1 METNSAENTENST
14 KNTVINKQNEEVNLL
29 SLSVVR
35 RDGSITPFKSDK
47 IANAIRKAFLA
58 QTDVRDNTK
67 IDQTVN
73 DITETVTGALTRRIA
88 NGDMI
93 HIEDIQDQVELALM
107 RGEHHKVARAYVLYR
122 EQRAKQRYKTA
133 KLNEQVGA
141 KVSTMA
147 VTKRDGHKED
157 ISLEKITNRISVL
170 SNGLEIDPITI
181 AQKAIQGLYDGITTN
196 EIDTYLA
203 ETAAA
208 LTVEHPDYSYLAGRI
223 KANALHK
230 ETPGFIIATKNLFED
245 GLLREEYYQKA
256 MAHAED
262 IEKIIDKIPN
272 NNDDF
277 RNIRDKALIL
287 IGFYSFCRRSELLG
301 MKYEHLNFEDDGVQ
315 VLIPF
320 SKTDQQGEG
329 RMIYLPK
336 NNSPYCPVSALKK
349 WLDVALIDS
358 GPLFYKINKANNI
371 EKYILNNK
379 NQKVSLTDTSFV
391 LILKKRAEEA
401 GIENCDK
408 ISGHSLRIGSITQA
422 RMNGVPTHEIMA
434 QSGHKTTQMI
444 DRYTKLTNIKETSAA
459 KKL

>member
-1 METNSAENTENST
+1 MVKITINDTVAKLKEKSKA
-14 KNTVINKQNEEVNLL
+14 KNTQDKYEGDWLKFTNYCQNKYLCNPLDVDDLESAYALTANYMDWLHEDPEAKVFKGSSNIPGREKLNNNPYSSSPYKASTIQRILA
-29 SLSVVR
+29 
-35 RDGSITPFKSDK
+35 SITYKYRLNGFQFDRKNPN
-47 IANAIRKAFLA
+47 IAETISAI
-58 QTDVRDNTK
+58 VRDEKNNK
-67 IDQTVN
+67 SGQ
-73 DITETVTGALTRRIA
+73 AK
-88 NGDMI
+88 
-93 HIEDIQDQVELALM
+93 ELL
-107 RGEHHKVARAYVLYR
+107 KV
-122 EQRAKQRYKTA
+122 
-133 KLNEQVGA
+133 
-141 KVSTMA
+141 
-147 VTKRDGHKED
+147 
-157 ISLEKITNRISVL
+157 
-170 SNGLEIDPITI
+170 
-181 AQKAIQGLYDGITTN
+181 
-196 EIDTYLA
+196 
-203 ETAAA
+203 
-208 LTVEHPDYSYLAGRI
+208 
-223 KANALHK
+223 
-230 ETPGFIIATKNLFED
+230 
-245 GLLREEYYQKA
+245 
-256 MAHAED
+256 D
-262 IEKIIDKIPN
+262 IEKIINKIPDD
-272 NNDDF
+272 NDDF

-320 SKTDQQGEG
+320 SKTDQKGEG

-336 NNSPYCPVSALKK
+336 NNSPYCPVSALKN

-391 LILKKRAEEA
+391 LILKKRAEKA
-401 GIENCDK
+401 GIENCNE